1 MRSGPLWDS
10 HSANSPTLIRYLPSA
25 AGSITSRRKR
35 SSTTLCPSVSSRAS
49 RPSGYTSLPTPSPYP
64 GAPAEVATAEDWAFD
79 RHITRGGAFRHDR
92 DLARCAR
99 RHGAYEPD
107 LEAIGVG
114 FRLVAPAA

>member
-1 MRSGPLWDS
+1 MRVAQVDWVGIP
-10 HSANSPTLIRYLPSA
+10 
-25 AGSITSRRKR
+25 AGLLQRGTQADE
-35 SSTTLCPSVSSRAS
+35 V
-49 RPSGYTSLPTPSPYP
+49 
-64 GAPAEVATAEDWAFD
+64 PATEDWAFD

-114 FRLVAPAA
+114 FRLAAPAA